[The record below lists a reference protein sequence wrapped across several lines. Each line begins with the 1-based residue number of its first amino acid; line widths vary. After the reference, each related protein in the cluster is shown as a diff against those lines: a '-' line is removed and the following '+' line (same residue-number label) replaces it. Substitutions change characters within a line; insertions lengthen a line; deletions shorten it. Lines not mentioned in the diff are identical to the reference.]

1 MPQLLEKVQEYGH
14 FVAFVFLLVA
24 VAVVVVV
31 GGGGL
36 QVLSQPGRGTAC

>member
-1 MPQLLEKVQEYGH
+1 MPQLLEKVQEYDH
-14 FVAFVFLLVA
+14 FVAFVFLLDA
-24 VAVVVVV
+24 VAVVVV